1 MSSVWGVR
9 WGYHIGGFTPGG
21 GSGAYSV
28 VSTLVYAVGVFCS
41 FGTKFRCGRSCVVA
55 AMLKIETICFRSAVF
70 LLPSV
75 VSGMLSCG
83 FMNACMR
90 TEDACVSASSEDIF
104 VNGRVAEKKYVML
117 ETHSLSVLG
126 I

>member
-1 MSSVWGVR
+1 
-9 WGYHIGGFTPGG
+9 
-21 GSGAYSV
+21 
-28 VSTLVYAVGVFCS
+28 
-41 FGTKFRCGRSCVVA
+41 
-55 AMLKIETICFRSAVF
+55 MLKIETICFRSDVF

-75 VSGMLSCG
+75 VSGMLSCRL
-83 FMNACMR
+83 MNSCMR